1 MTTILL
7 NKKFLFVLF
16 FAFLILSDDKLF
28 SQTIEKVG
36 FQEEPKSNNFTFSK
50 LNSIAPTINQET
62 YFDFIRSS
70 ILDQPEFLYANSNL
84 EEKNQSLKFA
94 RRQML
99 PELSL
104 RVINDKIIDRSV
116 ADINSLRK
124 RQDDSFDAAV
134 EISQPIYN
142 GGSIRNQIKKS
153 VAEKSVSQIERRNTI
168 SQLILD
174 ANEIYITAVASDLL
188 YNYAQDLITE
198 ITPYLEKVKE
208 RVRLGIS
215 DPIELAVFSI
225 KYNDL
230 KTKVQ
235 LLKTN
240 KNRDKGI
247 FEYFFEKR
255 FENFYLPEISV
266 PRVNFDKNNEAYNV
280 IASRLNHK
288 TMVYDSEIVK
298 GEYRPKFGFNTRY
311 TVYDIDENENDSDIR
326 GGIYFSMPVFS
337 FGRGAAR
344 ISASKAKAHAYKM
357 NIGIEQKNDENK
369 ENQIVNS
376 IENSL
381 NTRNELYNSFIDTKN
396 QVRIIKNRLDSTNFS
411 AQAYVDSAIQ
421 ETNLLERILSTEVSL
436 LHGYMLYLHQ
446 NQNLNNILRIDL

>member
-225 KYNDL
+225 K
-230 KTKVQ
+230 
-235 LLKTN
+235 
-240 KNRDKGI
+240 
-247 FEYFFEKR
+247 
-255 FENFYLPEISV
+255 
-266 PRVNFDKNNEAYNV
+266 
-280 IASRLNHK
+280 
-288 TMVYDSEIVK
+288 
-298 GEYRPKFGFNTRY
+298 
-311 TVYDIDENENDSDIR
+311 
-326 GGIYFSMPVFS
+326 
-337 FGRGAAR
+337 
-344 ISASKAKAHAYKM
+344 
-357 NIGIEQKNDENK
+357 
-369 ENQIVNS
+369 
-376 IENSL
+376 
-381 NTRNELYNSFIDTKN
+381 
-396 QVRIIKNRLDSTNFS
+396 
-411 AQAYVDSAIQ
+411 
-421 ETNLLERILSTEVSL
+421 
-436 LHGYMLYLHQ
+436 
-446 NQNLNNILRIDL
+446 